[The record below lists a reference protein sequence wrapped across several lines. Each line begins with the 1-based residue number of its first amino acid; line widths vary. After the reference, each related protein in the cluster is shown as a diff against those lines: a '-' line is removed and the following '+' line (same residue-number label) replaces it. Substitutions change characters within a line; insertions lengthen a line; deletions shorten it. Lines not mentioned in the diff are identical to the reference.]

1 LAKEI
6 FTLGAIPPHP
16 LHIGSVKNHL
26 IILFNTL
33 FLAIL
38 GITLFRKQF
47 FSNLEYRIVF
57 AMLIVAF
64 FIAFNFADRFNGV
77 IYPNMTWQVPIV
89 LNILYVL
96 LLGIFAKPDA
106 GIAAWR
112 RWIFAGCFL
121 LYFAYGLYY
130 LYMVKV
136 FHTFFI

>member
-1 LAKEI
+1 MFFYLIGKLISFCFYSIFIYKFQIFQPDLDEHLILAKEI

-64 FIAFNFADRFNGV
+64 FIAFNFAD
-77 IYPNMTWQVPIV
+77 
-89 LNILYVL
+89 
-96 LLGIFAKPDA
+96 
-106 GIAAWR
+106 
-112 RWIFAGCFL
+112 
-121 LYFAYGLYY
+121 
-130 LYMVKV
+130 
-136 FHTFFI
+136 

>member
-1 LAKEI
+1 
-6 FTLGAIPPHP
+6 
-16 LHIGSVKNHL
+16 
-26 IILFNTL
+26 
-33 FLAIL
+33 
-38 GITLFRKQF
+38 
-47 FSNLEYRIVF
+47 
-57 AMLIVAF
+57 
-64 FIAFNFADRFNGV
+64 
-77 IYPNMTWQVPIV
+77 MTWQVPIV

-112 RWIFAGCFL
+112 RWIFVGCFL